1 MVIKGFLRLFSRF
14 GNSIC
19 VWSAVFFS
27 FNLNLMTVKKN
38 FYIFHWFMAKL
49 FLQWIKEIKLVGTA
63 FIVPFLRNNWKAC
76 LSRAGHNPQILLDL
90 HRTLRCKKFVTWNPN
105 ESHAIHFS
113 FIPIKSSK
121 NSFEITKAEPS
132 LFLCI
137 SKLNSIRTYILCV
150 VFPAYI
156 K

>member
-1 MVIKGFLRLFSRF
+1 MCVISCFFLFQLKSDDREEKLLHFPLIY
-14 GNSIC
+14 GKT
-19 VWSAVFFS
+19 FFA
-27 FNLNLMTVKKN
+27 VKKRN
-38 FYIFHWFMAKL
+38 KTCRDSIYCTL
-49 FLQWIKEIKLVGTA
+49 FTY
-63 FIVPFLRNNWKAC
+63 NWKAC
-76 LSRAGHNPQILLDL
+76 LSREGHNPQILLDL